1 MLPDNFSI
9 GIENHETGAASSL
22 VQTSDVCHIV
32 KTTKDLS
39 KYSRI
44 GSSPY
49 MFTSKLNP
57 QQREQ
62 ALASLASEEFDI
74 LIIGGG
80 VNGVGAA
87 LDAVTRGLKV
97 ALVEAHDFAAGT
109 SSRSSKLIHGG
120 LRYLEQYDFKLVRE
134 ALHERELMVS
144 TQCPHLVK
152 PVSFLYPLTEKV
164 KERTYVGAGLALY
177 DALRGFKRALP
188 SHKHLTGK
196 TIASISPSL
205 RQDIITGA
213 IRYFDAQVDDAR
225 HTMMIA
231 RTAARHGA
239 VMATGVRVDDLTRS
253 GKKVTGV
260 VAIDQATNKK
270 FTIAAKATIMCAGVW
285 SDELHEKFGLT
296 AGYSVAMSKGV
307 HIVVP
312 GDAIQS
318 KDGIILKTPVSVL
331 FLIPWGDKWIVGTTD
346 TPYEGDRS
354 KPLATQEDVQYIL
367 DQANRVLEPKL
378 KAEDIIG
385 VFAGLRPLVAN
396 KTGSATTKL
405 SREHT
410 VDRPAPGFVSMAG
423 GKYTT
428 YRVMAKDAVD
438 LAVLDL
444 RRLVSDSV
452 TDKLP
457 LIGADGYFALKQQVS
472 KIAEDTQMSEAT
484 ITHLLDRYGSLI
496 EEILELIA
504 EDSSLAERIIPE
516 LPYLKA
522 EILHAATHEGALS
535 VEDVLL
541 RRTRISFEAV
551 DGGADAAKEVAKI
564 IGEPLGWGAKERNAS
579 VSAFLEV
586 IEREEE
592 ALVELVNS

>member
-1 MLPDNFSI
+1 
-9 GIENHETGAASSL
+9 
-22 VQTSDVCHIV
+22 
-32 KTTKDLS
+32 
-39 KYSRI
+39 
-44 GSSPY
+44 
-49 MFTSKLNP
+49 MFTSALNAA
-57 QQREQ
+57 QREAAVQ
-62 ALASLASEEFDI
+62 SLATDEFDI

-97 ALVEAHDFAAGT
+97 ALVEAHDYAAGT

-134 ALHERELMVS
+134 ALRERELMVA

-177 DALRGFKRALP
+177 DALRGFKRSLP

-196 TIASISPSL
+196 TIATISPSL

-239 VMATGVRVDDLTRS
+239 VMATGVRVDDLVRT

-260 VAIDQATNKK
+260 VAVDTTTGKK
-270 FTIAAKATIMCAGVW
+270 IVISAKATIMCAGIW
-285 SDELHEKFGLT
+285 SDQLHEKFGLT

-307 HIVVP
+307 HIVLP
-312 GDAIQS
+312 GSAINS

-331 FLIPWGDKWIVGTTD
+331 FLIPWADKWIVGTTD
-346 TPYEGDRS
+346 TPYDGDRAQ
-354 KPLATQEDVQYIL
+354 PVATQEDVQYIL
-367 DQANRVLEPKL
+367 DQANRVLEPQL
-378 KAEDIIG
+378 RAEDILG

-396 KTGSATTKL
+396 KKDSATTKL

-410 VDRPAPGFVSMAG
+410 VDRPVPGFVSLAG

-452 TDKLP
+452 TEKLP
-457 LIGADGYFALKQQVS
+457 LIGADGYFALKQQIA
-472 KIAEDTQMSEAT
+472 KIGESYAISEET

-496 EEILELIA
+496 EEIIEIIAADASMALPLIP
-504 EDSSLAERIIPE
+504 D
-516 LPYLKA
+516 LPYLRA
-522 EILHAATHEGALS
+522 EIAHAASHEGALS

-541 RRTRISFEAV
+541 RRTRISFEASDSGRSV
-551 DGGADAAKEVAKI
+551 AADVAEI
-564 IGEPLGWGAKERNAS
+564 IGAHLGWQAKERSAS
-579 VSAFLEV
+579 VAAFV
-586 IEREEE
+586 AVVASEEQ
-592 ALVELVNS
+592 ALVALVNS

>member
-1 MLPDNFSI
+1 
-9 GIENHETGAASSL
+9 
-22 VQTSDVCHIV
+22 
-32 KTTKDLS
+32 
-39 KYSRI
+39 
-44 GSSPY
+44 
-49 MFTSKLNP
+49 MFTSALNP
-57 QQREQ
+57 EQRAAALS
-62 ALASLASEEFDI
+62 ALATEEFDI
-74 LIIGGG
+74 LVIGGG
-80 VNGVGAA
+80 VNGVGVA

-97 ALVEAHDFAAGT
+97 ALVESQDIAAGT

-196 TIASISPSL
+196 TIANISPSL

-239 VMATGVRVDDLTRS
+239 VIATSIRVDNLTRN

-260 VAIDQATNKK
+260 VATDLQTGKTV
-270 FTIAAKATIMCAGVW
+270 TIAAKATIMCAGVW
-285 SDELHEKFGLT
+285 SDELHQQFGLT
-296 AGYSVAMSKGV
+296 PGYSVAMSKGV

-312 GDAIQS
+312 QSAIHS
-318 KDGIILKTPVSVL
+318 KDGIILKTAVSVL

-346 TPYEGDRS
+346 TPYEGDRA

-378 KAEDIIG
+378 KTEDILG

-396 KTGSATTKL
+396 NATSATTKL

-410 VDRPAPGFVSMAG
+410 VDRPAPGFVSLAG

-444 RRLVSDSV
+444 RRIVSDSV
-452 TDKLP
+452 TEKLP
-457 LIGADGYFALKQQVS
+457 LIGADGYFALKQQVL
-472 KIAEDTQMSEAT
+472 KIADGYNISEAT
-484 ITHLLDRYGSLI
+484 VTHLLDRYGSLI
-496 EEILELIA
+496 SEILEIIA
-504 EDSSLAERIIPE
+504 EDSSMAERLIPD
-516 LPYLKA
+516 LPYIKA
-522 EILHAATHEGALS
+522 EILHAASHEGALS

-541 RRTRISFEAV
+541 RRTRISFEAS
-551 DGGADAAKEVAKI
+551 DSGLSAADTVAEI
-564 IGEPLGWGAKERNAS
+564 IGETLGWKAADRKESVQSFAK
-579 VSAFLEV
+579 V
-586 IEREEE
+586 ISQEE
-592 ALVELVNS
+592 AALRSLVNS

>member
-1 MLPDNFSI
+1 
-9 GIENHETGAASSL
+9 
-22 VQTSDVCHIV
+22 
-32 KTTKDLS
+32 
-39 KYSRI
+39 
-44 GSSPY
+44 
-49 MFTSKLNP
+49 MFTSKLNTE
-57 QQREQ
+57 QRER
-62 ALASLASEEFDI
+62 AVNSLATEEFDV
-74 LIIGGG
+74 LVIGGG
-80 VNGVGAA
+80 VNGVGVA
-87 LDAVTRGLKV
+87 LDAVSRGLKV
-97 ALVEAHDFAAGT
+97 ALVEAHDFASGT

-177 DALRGFKRALP
+177 DALRGFNRSLP

-196 TIASISPSL
+196 TIAQISPSL

-239 VMATGVRVDDLTRS
+239 VIATGIHVDGLRRN
-253 GKKVTGV
+253 GKKVIGA
-260 VAIDQATNKK
+260 VAFDRITQKK
-270 FTIAAKATIMCAGVW
+270 IEISAKVTIMCTGVW
-285 SDELHEKFGLT
+285 SDKLHEKFGLT
-296 AGYSVAMSKGV
+296 PGYSVAMSKGV
-307 HIVVP
+307 HIVMP
-312 GDAIQS
+312 GSAIES

-331 FLIPWGDKWIVGTTD
+331 FLIPWGGQWIVGTTD

-354 KPLATQEDVQYIL
+354 NPIATHEDVQYIL

-410 VDRPAPGFVSMAG
+410 VDHPVPGFVSLAG

-444 RRLVSDSV
+444 RRLVNESV
-452 TDKLP
+452 TEKLP
-457 LIGADGYFALKQQVS
+457 LIGADGYYALQQQTTE
-472 KIAEDTQMSEAT
+472 IAEQYDLPDAT
-484 ITHLLDRYGSLI
+484 ITHLLNRYGSLM
-496 EEILELIA
+496 EEVLELISS
-504 EDSSLAERIIPE
+504 DSALAQRLIPD
-516 LPYLKA
+516 LPYIKA
-522 EILHAATHEGALS
+522 EILHAVTHEGAVS

-541 RRTRISFEAV
+541 RRTRISFEAS
-551 DGGADAAKEVAKI
+551 DSGASVAEEVAAI
-564 IGEPLGWGAKERNAS
+564 IGPELGWSGRDRRVS
-579 VSAFLEV
+579 VEAFLEV
-586 IEREEE
+586 IADEEK
-592 ALVELVNS
+592 ALVELLNS